1 MIMDRNGQVI
11 TFYSFKGG
19 TGRTMAL
26 ANVAWILAERG
37 NRVLVA
43 DWDLESPGLH
53 RFYNPFLDAAEVRQR
68 AGVIDMIRDF
78 ENQGIN
84 TQQESRKLPAGW
96 EGHFANT
103 QRFAFPIEYDFA
115 EGGSI
120 DFLSA
125 GRQNDDYKPTVG
137 ALDWDVFY
145 DKLDGGRFF
154 DALREDMKRNYDY
167 TLIDS
172 RTGLS
177 DVADICTIHLPDVL
191 VDCFTLSEQGIDG
204 AATVGQ
210 QVSQKYQNRRIRVLP
225 VPMRVDLAE
234 KDKAE
239 AGRSHAMLRFA
250 GLPSGLSETDRD
262 RYWFDVEVPY
272 LAWYA
277 YEETLA
283 TFGDPSGAKTSLL
296 NAYEKITGAI
306 TDGKVTS
313 MPRLDDALRV
323 QWRDRFQRKRV
334 VRTAEVVLRHAPRD
348 QVWHEWI
355 ERLLTAT
362 GVTVVDPAL
371 VERSARPPRSMAI
384 VSSSYVEAAL
394 PLPEGSLAVYV
405 DETPPLP
412 GVAAD
417 ASVFLAGLPVKEA
430 ITKITGLLGR
440 PAPDLGSN
448 PENVAGRYPGRGPEV
463 TNAPVAN
470 VQFTGRNVTLSA
482 LRAALRQARP
492 GAPGLA
498 VLYGLG
504 GVGKTQVA
512 LEYVHRFGA
521 AYDLVYWI
529 NAEPVVLIDSAFA
542 DLGERMGLPRQQ
554 NVPLSIRAVIEALS
568 RTTEYARWLIVFD
581 NVDEFADIQS
591 FVPPGGHGHVIVT
604 TRNQTWGDNAETL
617 PVEVFTRPE
626 SIAHLR
632 RRVKAISDDDAGKI
646 AELLGDL
653 PIAVAVGGALLATS
667 GTSPAQYRAQIAAG
681 ETDAAVNAVWDLSL
695 NQLEEDSPGAYRLL
709 EICSVLAPDIALDL
723 LNNNA
728 MLDVLRRTDATL
740 LRRPS
745 AAKLIQQLN
754 RLALLKLDNGAR
766 RIQVHRILQSV
777 VRGRMSLERI
787 ESTQRDVLKVF
798 AAVRPEDD
806 VDNGNTWDRYRMLWP
821 HLEVEVEPEVGA
833 EPRVRSLFDMAL
845 ASDEP
850 AVLELMVDRIRY
862 VWVRGSV
869 DQSYKL
875 AERIEAAWKER
886 LAVTSD
892 PAEQERV
899 LVPLLRAQ
907 FNHANALREAGRVQ
921 EALALD
927 TETLSRQIE
936 ILGETVSDT
945 LMTAGG
951 LGADLRALGRYGQ
964 ALDRDR
970 KTYAT
975 WSQEY
980 GDDYPRTLAAQHNL
994 ASSLRLAGDFASAR
1008 EQDEDVVQR
1017 REVVLGRRTFFTL
1030 FSLGAL
1036 ARDLR
1041 ELGEYERS
1049 ITLLNEV
1056 VAGFTDDRGAE
1067 ASVTL
1072 GAQVNLAV
1080 SIRSA
1085 GRAAEAQ
1092 PILDTSYETLHRR
1105 YGDVHPET
1113 LACRLS
1119 RATNLLSLLRTDEA
1133 REETEAVRTVYATL
1147 LGPTHPHTHVCDNNL
1162 AAIERARGERVE
1174 ALTVARAACAGLAE
1188 TLHDKHPFLLAAQL
1202 NLAVLLHEN
1211 GRVEEAAV
1219 LAGRIADLTEE
1230 VLGARHPDALRARAN
1245 ATLMDPAAGSGPRV
1259 ADPQVV
1265 ADLAAALG
1273 ESHPAVK
1280 ALQEGRFLHRVLDPH
1295 PI

>member
-37 NRVLVA
+37 MRVLVA

-53 RFYNPFLDAAEVRQR
+53 RFFNPFLDAAAVRQH

-78 ENQGIN
+78 ENKGIN
-84 TQQESRKLPAGW
+84 AQQPRQLPDGW
-96 EGHFANT
+96 ERHFANT
-103 QRFAFPIEYDFA
+103 QRFAFPIQYDFA

-125 GRQNDDYKPTVG
+125 GRQNQDYKPTVG
-137 ALDWDVFY
+137 SLDWDVFY
-145 DKLDGGRFF
+145 DKLDGGKLF
-154 DALREDMKRNYDY
+154 DALRADMKANYDY

-191 VDCFTLSEQGIDG
+191 VDCFTFSEQGIDG

-210 QVSQKYQNRRIRVLP
+210 AVSGQYQNRKIRVLP
-225 VPMRVDLAE
+225 VPMRVDPAE
-234 KDKAE
+234 KEKAE

-250 GLPSGLSETDRD
+250 GLPSGLTEAERD

-283 TFGDPSGAKTSLL
+283 TFGDQRGAKTSLL
-296 NAYEKITGAI
+296 TAYENITAAI

-313 MPRLDDALRV
+313 MPKLDDALRMR
-323 QWRDRFQRKRV
+323 WRERFQRKQV
-334 VRTAEVVLRHAPRD
+334 VRTAGVVLRHAPRD
-348 QVWHEWI
+348 QVWHEWM
-355 ERLLTAT
+355 ERLLAAI
-362 GVTVVDPAL
+362 GVTVLDPAQA
-371 VERSARPPRSMAI
+371 ERSARPPRSLIIA
-384 VSSSYVEAAL
+384 SSSYVEAGL
-394 PLPEGSLAVYV
+394 PLAEGALAVYV

-412 GVAAD
+412 GIAAD
-417 ASVFLAGLPVKEA
+417 SSVFLSGLPAREA
-430 ITKITGLLGR
+430 IAKITALLGR
-440 PAPDLGSN
+440 PALDAGANPDG
-448 PENVAGRYPGRGPEV
+448 VAGRYPGRGPDV

-470 VQFTGRNVTLSA
+470 VQFTGRDATLNA
-482 LRAALRQARP
+482 LRVALRQSRP
-492 GAPGLA
+492 GAPALA

-529 NAEPVVLIDSAFA
+529 NAEPKVLIDTAFA

-554 NVPLSIRAVIEALS
+554 NVELGIRAVQEALS

-581 NVDEFADIQS
+581 NVDEFADIERFLPS
-591 FVPPGGHGHVIVT
+591 GGHGHVIAT
-604 TRNQTWGDNAETL
+604 TRNQTWGDSAEAIA
-617 PVEVFTRPE
+617 VDVFTREE
-626 SIAHLR
+626 SKAHLR
-632 RRVKAISDDDAGKI
+632 RRVKTISDAEAGQI

-653 PIAVAVGGALLATS
+653 PIAVAVGGALLASS
-667 GTSPAQYRAQIAAG
+667 GTTPAQYREQIAAG
-681 ETDAAVNAVWDLSL
+681 ETDATVNAVWDVSL
-695 NQLEEDSPGAYRLL
+695 NQLEESSPAAYRLL

-728 MLDVLRRTDATL
+728 MLDLLRRVDATL

-766 RIQVHRILQSV
+766 RIQVHRILQNV
-777 VRGRMSLERI
+777 VRGRMSPERV
-787 ESTQRDVLKVF
+787 EETQRDVLRVF
-798 AAVRPEDD
+798 VAVRPEDD
-806 VDNGNTWDRYRMLWP
+806 VDNATTWDRYRMLWP
-821 HLEVEVEPEVGA
+821 HLA
-833 EPRVRSLFDMAL
+833 ESRTGSLFEIAL

-862 VWVRGSV
+862 VWIRGSV
-869 DQSYKL
+869 DQSHAL
-875 AERIEAAWKER
+875 AKRIEAAWRTRLQATTDPAARER
-886 LAVTSD
+886 L
-892 PAEQERV
+892 

-907 FNHANALREAGRVQ
+907 FNHANALRELGRVQ

-927 TETLSRQIE
+927 TETLRQQTDL
-936 ILGETVSDT
+936 LGEAGADT

-951 LGADLRALGRYGQ
+951 LGADLRALGHYGQ
-964 ALDRDR
+964 AMERDR
-970 KTYAT
+970 TTFAT

-980 GDDYPRTLAAQHNL
+980 GEEYPRTLAAQHNL
-994 ASSLRLAGDFASAR
+994 ASSLRLAGHFDLAR
-1008 EQDEDVVQR
+1008 EQDELVIQR
-1017 REVVLGRRTFFTL
+1017 RERVLGRRTFFTL
-1030 FSLGAL
+1030 FSQGSL

-1041 ELGEYERS
+1041 ELGDYDRS
-1049 ITLLNEV
+1049 IALLNEV
-1056 VAGFTDDRGAE
+1056 VAGYTDIRGTE
-1067 ASVTL
+1067 SVWTL
-1072 GAQVNLAV
+1072 GARVNLAV

-1085 GRAAEAQ
+1085 GRAGDAQ
-1092 PILDTSYETLHRR
+1092 PILDECYEALDRQF
-1105 YGDVHPET
+1105 GAEHPET

-1119 RATNLLSLLRTDEA
+1119 RATNLLSVGRIDTA
-1133 REETEAVRTVYATL
+1133 RAETEAVRTEYTRL
-1147 LGPTHPHTHVCDNNL
+1147 LGSTHPHTLVCDNNL
-1162 AAIERARGERVE
+1162 SAIERARGDLDA
-1174 ALTVARAACAGLAE
+1174 ALAAAEAACAGLTDA
-1188 TLHDKHPFLLAAQL
+1188 LHDRHPFLLAARM
-1202 NLAVLLHEN
+1202 NRAIILHEQD
-1211 GRVEEAAV
+1211 RAEEAVAI
-1219 LAGRIADLTEE
+1219 AGPVAALTAE

-1245 ATLMDPAAGSGPRV
+1245 ATLMEPADGTRA

-1273 ESHPAVK
+1273 EAHPAVK

>member
-37 NRVLVA
+37 KRVLVA

-84 TQQESRKLPAGW
+84 IKQEPRQLPVGW
-96 EGHFANT
+96 ESHFANT
-103 QRFAFPIEYDFA
+103 QRFAFPIDYEFA

-177 DVADICTIHLPDVL
+177 DVADICTIHLPDIL

-250 GLPSGLSETDRD
+250 GLPVGLNEADRD

-296 NAYEKITGAI
+296 NAYEKITAAI
-306 TDGKVTS
+306 TEGKVTS

-362 GVTVVDPAL
+362 GVTMVDPAQL
-371 VERSARPPRSMAI
+371 ERAARPPRSMAI
-384 VSSSYVEAAL
+384 VSSSYVEAGL

-405 DETPPLP
+405 DETPPLA

-430 ITKITGLLGR
+430 IAKITGLLGR
-440 PAPDLGSN
+440 AAPDLGSN
-448 PENVAGRYPGRGPEV
+448 PENVAGRYPGRGPDV

-470 VQFTGRNVTLSA
+470 VQFTGRNLTLSA

-554 NVPLSIRAVIEALS
+554 NVPLSIRAVLEALN

-591 FVPPGGHGHVIVT
+591 FVPSGGHGHVIVT

-632 RRVKAISDDDAGKI
+632 RRVKGISDDDAGKI

-653 PIAVAVGGALLATS
+653 PIAVAVGGALLASS

-681 ETDAAVNAVWDLSL
+681 ETDAAINAVWDLSL

-798 AAVRPEDD
+798 AAVRPEED
-806 VDNGNTWDRYRMLWP
+806 VDNGTTWDRYRMLWP
-821 HLEVEVEPEVGA
+821 HLEVEVEPEDAPDLEDVT
-833 EPRVRSLFDMAL
+833 EPRMRSLFDMAL

-862 VWVRGSV
+862 IWVRGSV
-869 DQSYKL
+869 AQSHTL
-875 AERIEAAWKER
+875 AARIEAAWKAR
-886 LAVTSD
+886 LDATDD

-994 ASSLRLAGDFASAR
+994 ASSLRLAGEFGLAR

-1017 REVVLGRRTFFTL
+1017 RELVLGRRTFFTL

-1056 VAGFTDDRGAE
+1056 VAGFTEDRGAG
-1067 ASVTL
+1067 AAVTL

-1092 PILDTSYETLHRR
+1092 AILEESYKTLNGQ
-1105 YGDVHPET
+1105 YGAEHPET

-1119 RATNLLSLLRTDEA
+1119 RATNLLSLQKTEEA
-1133 REETEAVRTVYATL
+1133 RRETEAVRAAYARS
-1147 LGPTHPHTHVCDNNL
+1147 LGPAHPHTLVCENNL
-1162 AAIERARGERVE
+1162 AAIERARGDLDA
-1174 ALTVARAACAGLAE
+1174 ALAFAEAACAGLEAA
-1188 TLHDKHPFLLAAQL
+1188 LHDKHPFLLAAQM
-1202 NLAVLLHEN
+1202 NLAVIQHET
-1211 GRVEEAAV
+1211 GRAEEAVA
-1219 LAGRIADLTEE
+1219 LAGRVADATEA
-1230 VLGARHPDALRARAN
+1230 VLGARHPDALRARGN
-1245 ATLMDPAAGSGPRV
+1245 TTLMDSV

-1273 ESHPAVK
+1273 ESHPAVR